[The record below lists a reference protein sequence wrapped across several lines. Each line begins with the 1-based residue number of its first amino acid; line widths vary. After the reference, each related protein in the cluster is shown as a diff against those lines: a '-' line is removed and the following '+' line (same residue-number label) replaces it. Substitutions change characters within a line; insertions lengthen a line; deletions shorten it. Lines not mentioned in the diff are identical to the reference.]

1 MKMRKLGVAGLVSAL
16 VVGLGGL
23 TASSAAAVDDVQGV
37 TGSVT
42 YANKPVNGAPVYVYK
57 SNGEWVDSTLTDA
70 AG

>member
-42 YANKPVNGAPVYVYK
+42 YANKPVNCAFVY
-57 SNGEWVDSTLTDA
+57 A
-70 AG
+70 